1 MKNLLQTI
9 QTLEPVAFGG
19 FSELYIINDKA
30 VKLMEDTCY
39 RDVLQETY
47 RQRLAADAGL
57 APQVY
62 AVEREGEK
70 VVVEMDLID
79 NTRWFHPDAEEGIAP
94 TLLGELPIDQ
104 MAIGLQL
111 YINLLKANIVHADF
125 HSGNWFMDE
134 DGNSLA
140 IDFGLGSELST
151 CSLKHAKRA
160 CQFLAPALEALGYQ
174 AEAEELAFAFDG
186 EVEEIRE
193 ALAEVASAF

>member
-1 MKNLLQTI
+1 MKNLLQAI
-9 QTLEPVAFGG
+9 QTSKPVAFGG
-19 FSELYIINDKA
+19 FSELYVINNKA

-39 RDVLQETY
+39 TDVLQETY
-47 RQRLAADAGL
+47 RQRIAADAGL

-62 AVEREGEK
+62 TVEREGEK

-104 MAIGLQL
+104 MTIGLQL
-111 YINLLKANIVHADF
+111 YMNLLKANIVHADF

-134 DGNSLA
+134 DGNALA
-140 IDFGLGSELST
+140 IDFGLGSELDT
-151 CSLKHAKRA
+151 CSLTHAKRA
-160 CQFLAPALEALGYQ
+160 IQFLFPALKALGFES
-174 AEAEELAFAFDG
+174 EAEDLHFAFDG
-186 EVEEIRE
+186 DVEEIRE